1 MMQKVVRIMFDDFY
15 MNILEFYQ
23 NPENVKALEAYR
35 KGREVEKNGEETK
48 ANE

>member
-1 MMQKVVRIMFDDFY
+1 MIMLDDFY
-15 MNILEFYQ
+15 MDILEFYQ

-35 KGREVEKNGEETK
+35 KGREVEKKGEKTK